1 MGYPT
6 VKASLFIEEG
16 LLIVMA
22 IELPAAAI
30 EFALTFIL
38 LNKL

>member
-6 VKASLFIEEG
+6 VKAPLFIEEG
-16 LLIVMA
+16 FMIVMA
-22 IELPAAAI
+22 IELLAAAI
-30 EFALTFIL
+30 EVALTFIL

>member
-1 MGYPT
+1 MGCPT
-6 VKASLFIEEG
+6 VKASLFIEDG

-30 EFALTFIL
+30 EFALL
-38 LNKL
+38 LFC